1 MIGFGVGVGE
11 FMGNSVHQN
20 RRASLLTDVERPSPA
35 KAGLLTRRES
45 VGPGPQIVRMG
56 ITKSGLLLK
65 QVTEKDHGQASRE
78 IDGKEKLDFHE
89 MIATW
94 PPEVWCELLPLIAL
108 EVCPGRFVVERT
120 IAIRESLTTL
130 KEKSK

>member
-1 MIGFGVGVGE
+1 MAAH
-11 FMGNSVHQN
+11 SVQQS
-20 RRASLLTDVERPSPA
+20 RRQALLTNVDRPSPA
-35 KAGLLTRRES
+35 RAGLLTRREN
-45 VGPGPQIVRMG
+45 VGPGPQIARAA

-108 EVCPGRFVVERT
+108 EVCPGRFTVERT
-120 IAIRESLTTL
+120 VAIRETQTSL
-130 KEKSK
+130 KEKR